1 MQTYMVIQ
9 SVSPTFSL
17 FHCVACFM
25 SLLLFSLTEFATEK
39 GGQKYLFF
47 YLNVEV
53 NIHFNQLTHLA
64 PDQPLPFCY
73 EIPCEGK

>member
-1 MQTYMVIQ
+1 MVIQ
-9 SVSPTFSL
+9 SVSLTFSL
-17 FHCVACFM
+17 FHCVTCFM
-25 SLLLFSLTEFATEK
+25 SLLLLFSLTEFATEK

-53 NIHFNQLTHLA
+53 NIHFNLLTHLA
-64 PDQPLPFCY
+64 PDQPLPICY